1 MGENGN
7 EVQTVLEGEEAKMV
21 NERLEK
27 LDAEIASYR
36 EAIRNAEDALDSAE
50 KELNEVLAELPN

>member
-1 MGENGN
+1 MGEKGN
-7 EVQTVLEGEEAKMV
+7 EVQIVLEGEEAKMV